1 MELIVWDGL
10 VFGTRWLLYLGAAA
24 AIGGSA
30 SLWMMQQQIVLRPV
44 LMRYSLIATL
54 LAVSAA
60 ILHFLVRVG
69 EAYDEGLSGMFD
81 PDMIGF
87 MWESPL
93 GEALFLRSI
102 GLLMILAGLLF
113 LALVRSGNREQRI
126 ELGLIEGL
134 FVLAGMGLMA
144 LSFSEAGHAVE
155 QPLLFQSV
163 LTIHVVLTAWW
174 MGSLYPLWLACH
186 HLEFNE
192 AYSLLD
198 RFGQLAVT
206 AVLVLLAGGVYMSYE
221 LTGWSNLFSS
231 NYGILLLVKVG
242 LVGVILSLAAIHK
255 LILVPRLQHT
265 QDAGVLKRSIFLEKI
280 VGAAIFAITTVLTTL
295 VGPVQ

>member
-10 VFGTRWLLYLGAAA
+10 VVGTRWLLYIGAAA
-24 AIGGSA
+24 AIGGTA
-30 SLWMMQQQIVLRPV
+30 SLWLMQQQILLKPA

-69 EAYDEGLSGMFD
+69 KAYDEGLSGMFD

-102 GLLMILAGLLF
+102 GLLMILGGLLF

-174 MGSLYPLWLACH
+174 MGSLFPLWLACH
-186 HLEFNE
+186 HLEFSE
-192 AYSLLD
+192 AYRLLD

-206 AVLVLLAGGVYMSYE
+206 AVLVLLAGGVYMSYQ
-221 LTGWSNLFSS
+221 LTGWSNLFTSD
-231 NYGILLLVKVG
+231 YGILLLVKVA

-255 LILVPRLQHT
+255 LVLVPRLQHT

-280 VGAAIFAITTVLTTL
+280 IGASIFAITTVLTTL
-295 VGPVQ
+295 VGPVH

>member
-1 MELIVWDGL
+1 
-10 VFGTRWLLYLGAAA
+10 
-24 AIGGSA
+24 
-30 SLWMMQQQIVLRPV
+30 
-44 LMRYSLIATL
+44 
-54 LAVSAA
+54 
-60 ILHFLVRVG
+60 VG

-102 GLLMILAGLLF
+102 GLLMILGGLLF

-174 MGSLYPLWLACH
+174 MGSLFPLWLACH
-186 HLEFNE
+186 HLEFSE
-192 AYSLLD
+192 AYRLLD

-206 AVLVLLAGGVYMSYE
+206 AVLVLLAGGVYMSYQ
-221 LTGWSNLFSS
+221 LTGWSNLFTSD
-231 NYGILLLVKVG
+231 YGILLLVKVA

-255 LILVPRLQHT
+255 LVLVPRLQHT

-280 VGAAIFAITTVLTTL
+280 IGASIFAITTVLTTL
-295 VGPVQ
+295 VGPVH